1 MAGIAL
7 LSVFDKR
14 LIVWLA
20 EELTRLG
27 WHLIASSGT
36 AKVLAE
42 RQIACRDLTDLVG
55 PPVLNHKVV
64 SLHPRV
70 HGGLLADQ
78 SEAEELK
85 QLGWQRIE
93 LLVCNLYPLGEELEN
108 PGRTPESLTAKTD
121 IGGPTMLR
129 AAAKGRRLILQNPSQ
144 YLDFVDWLSEGRP
157 DEAELRLV
165 MAQQAEQRAAQYAA
179 MSAAGMEQFLP
190 RCLSVHALRYY
201 TTR

>member
-7 LSVFDKR
+7 LSVYDKTDV
-14 LIVWLA
+14 VWLA

-27 WHLIASSGT
+27 WHLIASRGT
-36 AKVLAE
+36 AKTLAD
-42 RQIACRDLTDLVG
+42 RQIACRDLADVVG

-64 SLHPRV
+64 TLHPAI
-70 HGGLLADQ
+70 HAGLLADQ

-108 PGRTPESLTAKTD
+108 PSRTPESLTAKTD

-129 AAAKGRRLILQNPSQ
+129 AAAKGRRLILQAPNQ
-144 YLDFVDWLSEGRP
+144 YDVFIDWLRTGRP
-157 DEAELRLV
+157 DEAELRSV
-165 MAQQAEQRAAQYAA
+165 MAYKAELAVRDYCASSANAINQY
-179 MSAAGMEQFLP
+179 LP
-190 RCLSVHALRYY
+190 RCLSIPGIRFWVR
-201 TTR
+201 